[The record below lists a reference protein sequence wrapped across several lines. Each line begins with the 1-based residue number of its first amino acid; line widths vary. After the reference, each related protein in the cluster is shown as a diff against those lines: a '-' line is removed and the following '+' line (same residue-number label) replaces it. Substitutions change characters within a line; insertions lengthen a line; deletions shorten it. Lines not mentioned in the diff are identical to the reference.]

1 MKLLDDNVFLR
12 LAVEPRT
19 EQDVVF
25 NRLARRL
32 LDAAQRGE
40 DKFMTSEAVIAE
52 VLFVLTSKTVYGFS
66 RNNAYSSMIGILQM
80 PACHLENRNAVLA
93 ALDLWVITPQL
104 SFVDALCMTKAK
116 QYGYELVT
124 FDTALAKAAGTQRW
138 DLRSTDDITNTTAE
152 MP

>member
-1 MKLLDDNVFLR
+1 MKLLDANVFLR
-12 LAVEPRT
+12 LSVEPKT

-40 DKFMTSEAVIAE
+40 DEFTTSEAVIAE
-52 VLFVLTSKTVYGFS
+52 VLFVLTSKSVYGFTRS
-66 RNNAYSSMIGILQM
+66 NAYSSMIGILQM
-80 PACHLENRNAVLA
+80 PACHLENRSAVLA
-93 ALDLWVITPQL
+93 ALEFWVFTPKL

-116 QYGYELVT
+116 QYGHELVT

-138 DLRSTDDITNTTAE
+138 DLRSTEDATNVE